1 MLIHNLFG
9 YSIVGLSPRKI
20 LMVRGDTNQGVRMV
34 CNFSVLSVCSVAKK
48 VICSDINH
56 GVRINFSPSRA
67 VKQKSLTILL

>member
-20 LMVRGDTNQGVRMV
+20 LRVRGDTNQGVRMV

-48 VICSDINH
+48 SD
-56 GVRINFSPSRA
+56 
-67 VKQKSLTILL
+67 L